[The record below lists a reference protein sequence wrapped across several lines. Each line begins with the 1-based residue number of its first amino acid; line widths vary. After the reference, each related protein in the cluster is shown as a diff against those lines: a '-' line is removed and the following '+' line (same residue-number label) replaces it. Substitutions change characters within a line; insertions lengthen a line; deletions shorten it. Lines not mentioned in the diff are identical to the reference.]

1 MSHNL
6 WVRPLVIFEVTYLEH
21 LLQSSVTIAII
32 PCMHKQPCLL
42 LHPLYPTEFGWM
54 LIGRWQQRASWRT
67 DVALITLKPSRPN
80 FCQFLFQSKNLF
92 SFLKGTKTEIEK
104 AKKCRTDRFCVEKSP
119 KREKNAK
126 IREFLKPLKKETN
139 ERKFENFTGNSEIQF
154 RYFGKKHLFCKL
166 IIFLAVQKK
175 TS

>member
-119 KREKNAK
+119 KREKKRQNKRIFETLEERNKRTK
-126 IREFLKPLKKETN
+126 IRKFH
-139 ERKFENFTGNSEIQF
+139 RKFWNTIP
-154 RYFGKKHLFCKL
+154 
-166 IIFLAVQKK
+166 IFWQK
-175 TS
+175 TPFL